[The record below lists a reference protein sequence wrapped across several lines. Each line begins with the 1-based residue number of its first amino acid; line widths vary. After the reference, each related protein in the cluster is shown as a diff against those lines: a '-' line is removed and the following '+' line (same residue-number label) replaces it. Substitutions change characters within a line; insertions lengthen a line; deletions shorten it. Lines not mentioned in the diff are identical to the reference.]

1 MKPAFSS
8 IIGSLL
14 LLGAIAACS
23 KEDSVPQPDF
33 FVRAS
38 KNQASWTA
46 AGSGTFSKSRQQFY
60 VFGQVGDGAHAE
72 ILNLG
77 FSLPAAPQLT
87 PVQALSASWITVV
100 GGDVISN
107 SYGLTDNPGVPNLEI
122 TRLDT
127 VARVVE
133 GRFTATLMRDK
144 HWSAQ
149 QEAVQFTDGSFRVQ
163 YTTAP

>member
-14 LLGAIAACS
+14 LLTAIASCT
-23 KEDSVPQPDF
+23 KEDSPPQPDF
-33 FVRAS
+33 FVRAT
-38 KNQASWTA
+38 KDRASWTA
-46 AGSGTFSKSRQQFY
+46 AGSGTFSKSRKQFY
-60 VFGQVGDGAHAE
+60 VFGQVGDAAQAE
-72 ILNLG
+72 ILNLS
-77 FSLPAAPQLT
+77 FALPAAPQLT
-87 PVQALSASWITVV
+87 PVQALSASWVTVV

-107 SYGLTDNPGVPNLEI
+107 SYGLTDTPGVPALEI

-127 VARVVE
+127 VSKVVE
-133 GRFTATLMRDK
+133 GRFTATLVRDK

-149 QEAVQFTDGSFRVQ
+149 QETVQFTDGSFRVQ